1 MHSTVFKAFLEKKK
15 KVKNGH
21 AVNVFGHTTRAA
33 PKVMQPILL
42 CQLHEI
48 KGGCW
53 WYGNR
58 G

>member
-1 MHSTVFKAFLEKKK
+1 MHSTVFKAFLEKK

-42 CQLHEI
+42 CQPHEI